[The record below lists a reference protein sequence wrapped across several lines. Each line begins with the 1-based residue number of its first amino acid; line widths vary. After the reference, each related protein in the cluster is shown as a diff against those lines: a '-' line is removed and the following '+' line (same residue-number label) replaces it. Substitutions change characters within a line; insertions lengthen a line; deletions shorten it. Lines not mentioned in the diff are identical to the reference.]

1 MIKTAASVPCLR
13 INSGLVKPGDV
24 GRLSL
29 LWIQRMSH
37 GFVSLNTDLLALP
50 HLEDSSAVSVHF
62 PQSDESFPNN
72 LVMLCLCPSGPWLCV
87 NYYVVKPGPVLDFLC
102 ENQNVKHPDFIDWTK
117 AKSVLKN
124 LRIKVNN
131 LEFKI
136 SGLSNNTC
144 RTQK

>member
-1 MIKTAASVPCLR
+1 MLEEAPKMIKTAASVPCLR

-24 GRLSL
+24 GR
-29 LWIQRMSH
+29 
-37 GFVSLNTDLLALP
+37 
-50 HLEDSSAVSVHF
+50 
-62 PQSDESFPNN
+62 
-72 LVMLCLCPSGPWLCV
+72 CV

-144 RTQK
+144 RTQKDKKLG